1 VHALLAVLA
10 LFVVAVVLVVLGLVA
25 LVAGP
30 ALAFRVALGLALFVF
45 PRAASCGRSWRPR
58 IPT

>member
-1 VHALLAVLA
+1 LHALLAVLA

-30 ALAFRVALGLALFVF
+30 ALAFRVALRLALFVF
-45 PRAASCGRSWRPR
+45 VTRDAYGPSATARRP
-58 IPT
+58 